1 MHQPTRRQ
9 LLQSL
14 ALGGLA
20 LPAGAATKPN
30 FLFLFTD
37 DQRFNTLNALG
48 NPEVHT
54 PNMDRLVRRGVAF
67 THSCIMGG
75 TVGAV
80 CMPSRAMLMTG
91 QTLFQVHDNLIA
103 PAAAPPSA
111 RIPNSTFPELLRKA
125 GYDTFGTGKWHN
137 GPALYA
143 RSFSHGGPI
152 FFGGMSNHDK
162 VPLND
167 FDPTGIY
174 AKANIHI
181 GKGFSSE
188 IFSNS
193 AIRFLKERKKEK
205 PFLTY
210 VAYTAPHDP
219 RMAPPRFAA
228 MYSPDKVT
236 LPSNFLPQHPFDNG
250 ELRVRDE
257 MLAPF
262 PRTPEVVRTHIAA
275 YYAMISEVD
284 FEIGRVLDTLEQTGE
299 ADNTYI
305 IFAADNGLAVGQH
318 GLMGKQNLYDHS
330 IRVPLIISGPGI
342 PQGRTSDS
350 LCYLMDVGP
359 TILDLAGIKSPSPAT
374 GLSLRPVLRD
384 QKAKLRNEVIF
395 AYRHFQRGIRTD
407 RWKLIEYNVK
417 GRKTTQ
423 LFDLAK
429 DPAERN
435 NLAARPVHTNKVR
448 SLHALLQ
455 KRMTEYGD
463 RTQLDSDTWPV
474 FGK

>member
-1 MHQPTRRQ
+1 MDQPTRRE
-9 LLQSL
+9 LLRTM

-20 LPAGAATKPN
+20 LPAGAAGKPN
-30 FLFLFTD
+30 FVFLLTD
-37 DQRFNTLNALG
+37 DQRFNTLHALG
-48 NPEVHT
+48 NPEVQT

-75 TVGAV
+75 TVGAI

-103 PAAAPPSA
+103 PNAAPASA
-111 RIPNSTFPELLRKA
+111 QRPNNTFPELLRKA

-143 RSFSHGGPI
+143 RSFSQGGSI
-152 FFGGMSNHDK
+152 FFGGMSDHDK
-162 VPLND
+162 VPLHE
-167 FDPTGIY
+167 FDPAGKY
-174 AKANIHI
+174 SKEKARIRP
-181 GKGFSSE
+181 GFSSE
-188 IFSNS
+188 LFSNS
-193 AIRFLKERKKEK
+193 AIRFLKERKKDN
-205 PFLTY
+205 PFLAY
-210 VAYTAPHDP
+210 VAYTSPHDP
-219 RMAPPRFAA
+219 RMAPERFAL
-228 MYSPDKVT
+228 YSPDKVK
-236 LPSNFLPQHPFDNG
+236 LPANFLPGHPFDNG
-250 ELRVRDE
+250 DLRLRDE

-262 PRTPEVVRTHIAA
+262 PRTPEVIRRHIAA

-284 FEIGRVLDTLEQTGE
+284 FQIGRVLDTLDQTGQ

-330 IRVPLIISGPGI
+330 IRVPLVISGPGI
-342 PQGRTSDS
+342 AKGRTSDS

-359 TILDLAGIKSPSPAT
+359 TILDLAGISAPSHVS
-374 GLSLRPVLRD
+374 GRSLRPVLRN
-384 QKAKLRNEVIF
+384 QNAKVRDEVIF

-407 RWKLIEYNVK
+407 RWKLIEYNVDGK
-417 GRKTTQ
+417 KTKQ
-423 LFDLAK
+423 LFDLKK

-435 NLAARPVHTNKVR
+435 DIARLPAHAPEIKT
-448 SLHALLQ
+448 LHALLQ

-463 RTQLDSDTWPV
+463 RTQLDADTWPV
-474 FGK
+474 FGR